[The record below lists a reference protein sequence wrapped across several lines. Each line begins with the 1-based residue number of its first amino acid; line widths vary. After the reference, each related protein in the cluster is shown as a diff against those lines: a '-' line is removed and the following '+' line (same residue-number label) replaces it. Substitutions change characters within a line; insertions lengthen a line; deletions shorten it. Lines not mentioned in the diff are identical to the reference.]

1 MSNPISSLISVP
13 LQSNFNFN
21 LGQDSDA
28 FQYILNVQPVI
39 PITPG
44 PITTPA
50 LTWAAAA
57 GVSLVPSHAYNVASA
72 NRSDREIDVA
82 NPHGRNHLYGLSVE
96 NFRMVFDWYLVGNR
110 ALR

>member
-1 MSNPISSLISVP
+1 MIVSSPSPERRTVSAYSRCSSV
-13 LQSNFNFN
+13 S
-21 LGQDSDA
+21 S
-28 FQYILNVQPVI
+28 VSSRRPVI